1 MTKTCSPDSN
11 SSPGSC
17 ATPQRSVFYLIR
29 HAHAKW
35 TPDEERP
42 LSAQGIKDAVGVAD
56 ALCAMPISRIVSSP
70 YRRALQTVQ
79 PLADRLDLAIEIEP
93 DLRERSLGQLE
104 PGTGFLSAIEAMW
117 SHPSFAYSGGESNEI
132 AQRRAVAVVRRLLR
146 ARAGRH
152 IALSTHG
159 NLLALLVQHF
169 DRRVGFDFWRAL
181 STPDIFALRLDDD
194 GRVSLNRMWHG

>member
-1 MTKTCSPDSN
+1 VTKTCSPDSN
-11 SSPGSC
+11 SLPGSC

-42 LSAQGIKDAVGVAD
+42 LSAQGMRDAIGVAD
-56 ALCAMPISRIVSSP
+56 ALRAMSISRIVSSP
-70 YRRALQTVQ
+70 YRRAVQTVQ
-79 PLADRLDLAIEIEP
+79 PLAERLNLAIEIEP
-93 DLRERSLGQLE
+93 DLRERSLGTPE
-104 PGTGFLSAIEAMW
+104 PGTDFVSAVEATW
-117 SHPSFAYSGGESNEI
+117 SDPSFAYPGGESNET

-146 ARAGRH
+146 AHAGRH

-159 NLLALLVQHF
+159 NLLALLVQYF

-181 STPDIFALRLDDD
+181 STPDIFALRLDD
-194 GRVSLNRMWHG
+194 GRVSLNRLWDG